1 MTTEGTYV
9 YACPMPDHNDLQGGP
24 IPTTGV
30 ITISTPSMLTDQD
43 QIQSLIDT
51 IAKQQNEI
59 EAYKS
64 AILLMK
70 GYMTEKQLLSLSY
83 MAQLLTEG
91 K

>member
-1 MTTEGTYV
+1 
-9 YACPMPDHNDLQGGP
+9 
-24 IPTTGV
+24 
-30 ITISTPSMLTDQD
+30 MLTDQD